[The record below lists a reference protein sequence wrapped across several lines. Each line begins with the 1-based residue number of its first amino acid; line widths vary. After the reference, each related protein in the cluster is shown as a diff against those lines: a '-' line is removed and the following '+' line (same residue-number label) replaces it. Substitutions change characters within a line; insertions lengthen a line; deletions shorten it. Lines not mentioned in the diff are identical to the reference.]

1 MIIWLNENILYNMMK
16 LKEKQH
22 IIATVLYLL
31 IFFTTTVGVSA
42 QETQQQYGASVTNG
56 KEYYGQQDEIP
67 FAMHSV
73 MKFPQALYVAEYL
86 NSKGLSLSDSVLVE
100 KKRLDHDTW
109 SPMLRTFEGKR
120 YFTFAELL
128 TLSLAQSD
136 NNACDLLFAS
146 CGAPTMVENYLRVLG
161 FKQIHVRL
169 TEKEM
174 KENPQKATENSA
186 TSKDMVRLMEWFM
199 IHRGDNTFLTF
210 IWNTMA
216 DCRTGA
222 ERIAAV
228 RPEGSTLIHK
238 TGSGRPLPDGRQD
251 RNDVGIILLPDGS
264 HISIAIFLPNSEGEK
279 EVATIARQLNTRLKK
294 R

>member
-1 MIIWLNENILYNMMK
+1 MTLRLNKDIIHNMMK
-16 LKEKQH
+16 PTDKQK
-22 IIATVLYLL
+22 IYATVLVLFML
-31 IFFTTTVGVSA
+31 ATKTVLVSA
-42 QETQQQYGASVTNG
+42 QDTQRQYGASVTNG

-86 NSKGLSLSDSVLVE
+86 NNKGWSLSDSVLVDKE
-100 KKRLDHDTW
+100 WLDHDTW

-136 NNACDLLFAS
+136 NNACDLLFTS
-146 CGAPTMVENYLRVLG
+146 CGTPTMVENYLSSLG

-186 TSKDMVRLMEWFM
+186 TSKDMTRLLEWFLL
-199 IHRGDNTFLTF
+199 HRGDNAFLTF

-216 DCRTGA
+216 DCHTGA

-251 RNDVGIILLPDGS
+251 KNDVGIILLPDGS

-279 EVATIARQLNTRLKK
+279 EVATVARRLMTRLKT